1 MKASELF
8 FPTLR
13 EVPSE
18 AEIVSHQLLLRAGFI
33 RKTTA
38 GVYSYLPL
46 GYRVLKKIMNIIR
59 EEMDRAGG
67 QEIMMPIIQPSEL
80 WQESGRW
87 DVYGDEMFRLSD
99 RHSRHFALGPTHE
112 EIITTLVDADVHSYR
127 SLPLLLYQMQN
138 KYRDEIRPRFGLMR
152 GREFVMKDLYS
163 FDVDDKRL
171 DISYRKM
178 HDAYKRI
185 YERMALKY
193 RVVEADSGAIG
204 GNESHEFMVLADNG
218 ESAIVF
224 CDNCDYAA
232 NVEKAVCSVDKEDE
246 SFEEMLELE
255 KIHTPG
261 LKTIQDLEDKFNF
274 AKEKQ
279 IKTLMYVADEEL
291 VAAVLRGDRELN
303 EIKLK
308 NILGCNQLFMA
319 DDGMVRRQCGA
330 SFGSL
335 GPIGMDIKVLVD
347 LEVGKMRNFSC
358 GANVDDYHYKNVNMG
373 RDFVPE
379 AIVDLRNAVEGDKC
393 PSCDGSLKLIR
404 GIEVGH
410 IFKLGT
416 KYSQAM
422 NASFLDQNGEKKPM
436 VMGCY
441 GIGVSRT
448 MAAAIEQNYDDNGII
463 WPRPIAPYH
472 AIVVPVNIKKVDQM
486 SAAKAIYDKLVSEGI
501 ETIFD
506 DRDERAG
513 VKFKD
518 ADLTG
523 IPLRITIGPKS
534 LKQDKVELKK
544 RWEEGFDLVDIDNV
558 VDVVKEIVN
567 REERREN
574 REERRENRE

>member
-33 RKTTA
+33 RRTTG

-46 GYRVLKKIMNIIR
+46 GYRVIKKIINIVR

-67 QEIMMPIIQPSEL
+67 QEVMMPIIQPAEL
-80 WQESGRW
+80 WQKSGRW

-99 RHSRHFALGPTHE
+99 RHNRHFALGPTHE
-112 EIITTLVDADVHSYR
+112 EIITALVDGDVHSYK
-127 SLPLLLYQMQN
+127 SLPLLLYQIQN

-152 GREFVMKDLYS
+152 GREFIMKDLYS
-163 FDVDDKRL
+163 FDVDDEGL
-171 DISYRKM
+171 DVSYRKM

-185 YERMALKY
+185 YERLNLEY

-218 ESAIVF
+218 ESEIVY
-224 CDNCDYAA
+224 CDKCDYAA
-232 NVEKAVCSVDKEDE
+232 NVEKAVCSMDE
-246 SFEEMLELE
+246 GDEPLEEMFEVE

-261 LKTIQDLEDKFNF
+261 LRTIQDLVNKFNF
-274 AKEKQ
+274 PKEKQ
-279 IKTLMYVADEEL
+279 VKTLMYLADEEL
-291 VAAVLRGDRELN
+291 VAAVVRGDRELN

-308 NILGCNQLFMA
+308 NILGCNELIMA
-319 DDGMVRRQCGA
+319 DDGSVRRECGA

-335 GPIGMDIKVLVD
+335 GPVGMDVKVYVD
-347 LEVGKMRNFSC
+347 LEVGKMRNFVC
-358 GANVDDYHYKNVNMG
+358 GANEDDYHYKNVNVG

-379 AIVDLRNAVEGDKC
+379 AVVDLRNAVEGDKC
-393 PSCDGSLKLIR
+393 PVCDGVLKIIR

-410 IFKLGT
+410 IFKLGI

-422 NASFLDQNGEKKPM
+422 DATFLDQNGEAQPM

-441 GIGVSRT
+441 GIGISRT
-448 MAAAIEQNYDDNGII
+448 MASAIEQNHDENGII
-463 WPRPIAPYH
+463 WPVPIAPYH
-472 AIVVPVNIKKVDQM
+472 VIVVPVNSKKADQM
-486 SAAKAIYDKLVSEGI
+486 SAAQAIYDELLNKGI
-501 ETIFD
+501 ETILD

-518 ADLTG
+518 ADLIG
-523 IPLRITIGPKS
+523 IPVRITIGPKS
-534 LKQDKVELKK
+534 LKGNQVEVKK
-544 RWEEGFDLVDIDNV
+544 RWEKEAELVDIDKV
-558 VDVVKEIVN
+558 VEVVKGILL
-567 REERREN
+567 EN
-574 REERRENRE
+574 RE